1 VRHHPEA
8 PGHVG
13 QAAAEPMSGQHQV
26 DNEDPLLNESELDDG
41 EASVLPASRS
51 SQAAPTVTTGGVVG
65 TLLQHVCS
73 NLRREL
79 NRFKKRVWCTRE
91 ADRCKLS
98 SINEFNTVYRTI
110 ELSFCASN

>member
-8 PGHVG
+8 PGLPLLGH
-13 QAAAEPMSGQHQV
+13 AAAEPMSGQHQV

-65 TLLQHVCS
+65 TLLQQMHWITNILIFCIT
-73 NLRREL
+73 RR
-79 NRFKKRVWCTRE
+79 
-91 ADRCKLS
+91 
-98 SINEFNTVYRTI
+98 NTY
-110 ELSFCASN
+110 ASLLHCIILGVIHMHHWA